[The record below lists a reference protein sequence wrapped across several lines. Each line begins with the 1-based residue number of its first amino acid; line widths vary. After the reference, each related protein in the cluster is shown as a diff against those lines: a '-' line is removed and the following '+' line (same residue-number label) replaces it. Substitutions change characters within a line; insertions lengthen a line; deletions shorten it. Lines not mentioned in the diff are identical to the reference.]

1 MARVVL
7 NDASIT
13 INSVDLSDHIA
24 AVTITTEVADV
35 PTTAFG
41 DTAVKRIGGLKDSS
55 IQLDFHQDFAVAE
68 VEATIYPLIGT
79 LTSVV
84 VLPANGAVTV
94 SNPSYTADCL
104 VTSWSP
110 VAGAVGELLTASVTW
125 PVSGEVTKATS

>member
-24 AVTITTEVADV
+24 AVTITTEVADI

-41 DTAVKRIGGLKDSS
+41 DTAVKRIAGLKDSS

-84 VLPANGAVTV
+84 VLPANGAVTA
-94 SNPSYTADCL
+94 SNPSYTMDCL
-104 VTSWSP
+104 VTSWTP
-110 VAGAVGELLTASVTW
+110 LAGAVGELLTASVTW
-125 PVSGEVTKATS
+125 PVSGEITKATS

>member
-24 AVTITTEVADV
+24 AVTITTEVADI

-41 DTAVKRIGGLKDSS
+41 DTAVKRIAGLKDSS

-84 VLPANGAVTV
+84 VLPANGAVTA
-94 SNPSYTADCL
+94 SNPSYTMDCL
-104 VTSWSP
+104 VTSWTP

-125 PVSGEVTKATS
+125 PVSGEITKATS

>member
-1 MARVVL
+1 MAKLVL

-13 INSVDLSDHIA
+13 INSVDLSDRIA
-24 AVTITTEVADV
+24 AVTITTEAADI

-41 DTAVKRIGGLKDSS
+41 NTAVTRVAGLKDNS

-84 VLPANGAVTV
+84 VLPANGAVTA
-94 SNPSYTADCL
+94 SNPSYTMDCL
-104 VTSWSP
+104 VTSWTP
-110 VAGAVGELLTASVTW
+110 LAGAVGELLTASVTW
-125 PVSGEVTKATS
+125 PVSGEITKATS

>member
-24 AVTITTEVADV
+24 AVTITTEVADI

-41 DTAVKRIGGLKDSS
+41 DTAVKRIAGLKDSS

-79 LTSVV
+79 VTSVV